1 MAQQIKDL
9 MSTDVVTVSPD
20 DPIQQAAQLMRDRD
34 IGDVIV
40 VDDERPTGIVTDRDI
55 VVRAMADGADPTST
69 PVKAVCTP
77 GLASVGPDDDV
88 RDAVTAMTQ
97 LDVRRL
103 PVIDNDRLVG
113 VVTLGDLAIESDR
126 DSVLADIS
134 AAQPN
139 N

>member
-9 MSTDVVTVSPD
+9 MSTEVVTVSPD
-20 DPIQQAAQLMRDRD
+20 DPIQQAAELMRDRD

-55 VVRAMADGADPTST
+55 VVRAMADGADPTTT
-69 PVKAVCTP
+69 PVKAVCTT
-77 GLASVGPDDDV
+77 GLVSVGPDDDI
-88 RDAVTAMTQ
+88 RDAITAMTQ

-103 PVIDNDRLVG
+103 PVIDDDRLVG

-126 DSVLADIS
+126 DSALADIS

-139 N
+139 R